1 MNYPTVETIN
11 LFTEIL
17 KRDGMEEITENIL
30 LRGKDVRMHPIL
42 SFFKIAITQMLED
55 NLFDEVDGYS
65 TGFMTCLDLFR
76 RQMDAEKITLE
87 ELEIQ
92 IENMC
97 GWTEFLEREALDMKN
112 EINELK
118 RQNKELR
125 EMFPVQNDGDNP
137 GPT

>member
-1 MNYPTVETIN
+1 
-11 LFTEIL
+11 
-17 KRDGMEEITENIL
+17 
-30 LRGKDVRMHPIL
+30 MHPIL

-97 GWTEFLEREALDMKN
+97 GWTSFLENEALEMKN

-137 GPT
+137 SPT

>member
-1 MNYPTVETIN
+1 MNYPTVETIS

-17 KRDGMEEITENIL
+17 RRDGMEEITENIL

-97 GWTEFLEREALDMKN
+97 GWTSFLENEALEMKN

-125 EMFPVQNDGDNP
+125 EMFPVQNDGDNS